1 MHFAFTPEQEQFR
14 DAVRRFLRDRSPPTE
29 ARRLMEDERG
39 HDPAIWRQLCQE
51 LGLGALHVP
60 EERGGQGFTVTELGI
75 AFEEMGRALLCAP
88 YLSSVLATTA
98 VAEACAR
105 EEAEQIVTGIASGE
119 QLAALALTEANG
131 RWDLGGIELV
141 ANGNR
146 LTGSKT
152 HVIDGHVADLLIV
165 AARTAGSTG
174 EEGLSLHVVAA
185 DAPGITR
192 RSLTA
197 LDPTRKLARIDFANV
212 EARCIAN
219 DAAPALRRTLDMACI
234 AVACEL
240 AGVAEALLESAVD
253 YAKLRMQFG
262 RAVGSFQAIKHK
274 CADLLLEVELAKS
287 AARYA
292 AEAATEGDSDLPALA
307 SLAKAAAS
315 DAAMRAARD
324 CIQIHGGIGFTW
336 DNDTHLWFKRAKSS
350 EALFGA
356 PAWHWER
363 LMQCWEPSAGAA
375 RRAVDA
381 EGAAPHPADGE
392 A

>member
-29 ARRLMEDERG
+29 VRRLMDDERG
-39 HDPAIWRQLCQE
+39 NDPDVWRQMCQQ

-60 EERGGQGFTVTELGI
+60 EDRGGQGFTVTELGI

-105 EEAEQIVTGIASGE
+105 EEAEQIVTGIATGE
-119 QLAALALTEANG
+119 QLAALALTEENG
-131 RWDLGGIELV
+131 RWDVDGVEL
-141 ANGNR
+141 AARDNR
-146 LTGSKT
+146 LCGSKT
-152 HVIDGHVADLLIV
+152 HVIDGHIADLLVV
-165 AARTAGSTG
+165 AARASDGR
-174 EEGLSLHVVAA
+174 LSLYVVAA

-192 RSLTA
+192 RALTA
-197 LDPTRKLARIDFANV
+197 LDPTRKLARIDFDNV
-212 EARCIAN
+212 DARCIAT
-219 DAAPALRRTLDMACI
+219 DAASALGRTLNLACI

-292 AEAATEGDSDLPALA
+292 AEAATGGDPDLPALA
-307 SLAKAAAS
+307 SLAKAAAA
-315 DAAMRAARD
+315 DAAMRAARE
-324 CIQIHGGIGFTW
+324 CVQIHGGIGFTW

-350 EALFGA
+350 EVLFGT
-356 PAWHWER
+356 PAWHRER
-363 LMQCWEPSAGAA
+363 LLQCWE
-375 RRAVDA
+375 V
-381 EGAAPHPADGE
+381 
-392 A
+392 

>member
-14 DAVRRFLRDRSPPTE
+14 DAVRRFLRDRSPPAE
-29 ARRLMEDERG
+29 VRRLMDDELG
-39 HDPAIWRQLCQE
+39 HDPGVWRQLCQE

-60 EERGGQGFTVTELGI
+60 EDRGGQGFSVTELGI

-98 VAEACAR
+98 VAEACAP
-105 EEAEQIVTGIASGE
+105 EEAERIVSGIATGE

-131 RWDLGGIELV
+131 RWDAGGIELV
-141 ANGNR
+141 ADEGR
-146 LTGSKT
+146 LSGSKT

-165 AARTAGSTG
+165 AARASGSTG
-174 EEGLSLHVVAA
+174 EEGLSLHLAAA
-185 DAPGITR
+185 DAPGVTR
-192 RSLTA
+192 HPLTA

-212 EARCIAN
+212 EARCISSA
-219 DAAPALRRTLDMACI
+219 AAPALRRTLETACI

-292 AEAATEGDSDLPALA
+292 AEAATDGDPDLPALA
-307 SLAKAAAS
+307 SLAKAACS
-315 DAAMRAARD
+315 DAAMRAARE

-336 DNDTHLWFKRAKSS
+336 DNDTHLWFKRAKSA
-350 EALFGA
+350 EVLFGT
-356 PAWHWER
+356 PAWHRER
-363 LMQCWEPSAGAA
+363 LMRCWE
-375 RRAVDA
+375 V
-381 EGAAPHPADGE
+381 
-392 A
+392 

>member
-1 MHFAFTPEQEQFR
+1 MQFAFTPEQEQFR

-29 ARRLMEDERG
+29 VRRLMADERG
-39 HDPAIWRQLCQE
+39 HDPDVWRQMCQE

-98 VAEACAR
+98 VAEACGR
-105 EEAEQIVTGIASGE
+105 EEAEQIVSRVATGE

-131 RWDLGGIELV
+131 RWDTGGIELV
-141 ANGNR
+141 AQEDR
-146 LTGSKT
+146 LNGSKT
-152 HVIDGHVADLLIV
+152 HVIDGHVADLLVV
-165 AARTAGSTG
+165 AARAPDSAGEDS
-174 EEGLSLHVVAA
+174 LSLYVVAA

-212 EARCIAN
+212 EARCIAP
-219 DAAPALRRTLDMACI
+219 DAAPALRRTLDLACV

-292 AEAATEGDSDLPALA
+292 AEAATQGDPDLPALA
-307 SLAKAAAS
+307 SLAKAAAA

-336 DNDTHLWFKRAKSS
+336 DNDTHLWFKRAKSG
-350 EALFGA
+350 EVLFGA
-356 PAWHWER
+356 PAWHRER
-363 LMQCWEPSAGAA
+363 LMQCWE
-375 RRAVDA
+375 V
-381 EGAAPHPADGE
+381 
-392 A
+392 